1 MNGFKYDLE
10 AVIVAAKFR
19 DLMFAVAIAIAAAST

>member
-10 AVIVAAKFR
+10 AVTVAAKFR
-19 DLMFAVAIAIAAAST
+19 DPMFAVVIAIAAAST